1 MDLTTIVGMLCSMSS
16 FSFQLVGINVCR
28 GIVKKGSTGDMSPF
42 TFISYFVACAVWL
55 KYGLIVQNTV
65 VIATNSFGS
74 IMNFIYII
82 VFYTYSSKKPQF
94 NQFLFLGAVMI
105 VSPLVYIKHFQTDGQ
120 LALSH
125 LGSYCVCL
133 TIIGYGAPLV
143 SLSDIV
149 RSKSTESLHFVL
161 ILANFLLGLLWTLY
175 GLLIADRYVQVPNF
189 LGAMLAL
196 IQLSLFAIYPRSSH
210 SRSKVI
216 HS

>member
-82 VFYTYSSKKPQF
+82 VFYTYSSKK
-94 NQFLFLGAVMI
+94 
-105 VSPLVYIKHFQTDGQ
+105 TDGQ